1 MKLKFSMASYVT
13 LTEDEMK
20 KLSEIAQDL
29 FQFVYNFIKKENIT
43 NFVNVWMLKDPI
55 QDPKTVSWEIAA
67 EFI

>member
-1 MKLKFSMASYVT
+1 MASYVT

-43 NFVNVWMLKDPI
+43 NFVNV
-55 QDPKTVSWEIAA
+55 
-67 EFI
+67 